1 MLLKF
6 SCTKTASLAI
16 TLVVPKLCLYCTSF
30 SLINNIPE
38 KQVLVKKL
46 NIFCFR
52 RKQTEIDRMSADVI
66 FQIYTNR
73 KILINL
79 KPNIT
84 IRIEAEVDHL
94 KTLCRSIITFQK
106 KSVNLPN

>member
-16 TLVVPKLCLYCTSF
+16 TLAVPKRLYCASF

-52 RKQTEIDRMSADVI
+52 RKQREIDRMSADVI
-66 FQIYTNR
+66 FQIYK
-73 KILINL
+73 KII
-79 KPNIT
+79 P
-84 IRIEAEVDHL
+84 IE
-94 KTLCRSIITFQK
+94 RF
-106 KSVNLPN
+106 